1 MVRSPT
7 LIGSSL
13 QCATVT
19 GQTVGKVIHGVSMEM
34 DTASL
39 HDEASPGGQVWRG
52 RDGVLLGGLKVGL
65 GHVRAAGERHWGIGG
80 DWIG

>member
-7 LIGSSL
+7 LIGSTL
-13 QCATVT
+13 QCAT
-19 GQTVGKVIHGVSMEM
+19 GQKVGKVIHGVSMET

-39 HDEASPGGQVWRG
+39 HDEASPGGR
-52 RDGVLLGGLKVGL
+52 VLLGGLKVGL